1 MAITGNKTYFEYRG
15 VSNAVYAEVLQDD
28 ATGFV
33 TGAVKNFTGVSEIGK
48 TTDSANEPHYYD
60 NIPAIIVSSTGSDE
74 ISINSSGIPF
84 DVLAEITG
92 QYYDSATGMF
102 VEQER
107 TPKYFAFGY
116 ITQKTDGTEVLVW
129 RLKGSFSIPGVTAQT
144 QNDGT
149 DANGQE
155 LTYTGISTTYKFTKN
170 DAPAKAV
177 NIDTS
182 INTTMTAATFFDS
195 VMTPDTV
202 GGTVDVTGVG
212 LAPATLA
219 LVIGESAPLTATV
232 VPVNA
237 TDKTVTWE
245 SASDAVASVANGV
258 VTGESAGTTTITVT
272 TTDGSFTDT
281 CAVTVTAPTE

>member
-28 ATGFV
+28 ASGFV
-33 TGAVKNFTGVSEIGK
+33 TGPVKNFTGVSEIAK

-74 ISINSSGIPF
+74 IAINSSGIPF
-84 DVLAEITG
+84 DTLAEITG

-129 RLKGSFSIPGVTAQT
+129 RLKGSFSIPGVTSQT

-155 LTYTGISTTYKFTKN
+155 LTYTGISTTYKFTKTGS
-170 DAPAKAV
+170 AAKAITV
-177 NIDTS
+177 NTS
-182 INTTMTAATFFDS
+182 VNPVTENSFFGS
-195 VMTPDTV
+195 VQTPDTV
-202 GGTVDVTGVG
+202 NPHSVTPSVSVVPSRASVEAGSDVQLSAVVIPAGTAVTWSS
-212 LAPATLA
+212 
-219 LVIGESAPLTATV
+219 SASTYATV
-232 VPVNA
+232 
-237 TDKTVTWE
+237 
-245 SASDAVASVANGV
+245 G
-258 VTGESAGTTTITVT
+258 AGTGLVHGEAEGSATITATITV
-272 TTDGSFTDT
+272 DGNNYTDT
-281 CAVTVTAPTE
+281 CAVTVTAPEA